1 MKNKPYYSKKTEVI
15 LILSLIGLFF
25 TINANIINYGLP
37 FFQQEDE
44 NEFLKGTIYYLSF
57 ISGIKQEQTAPFF
70 GPLINLILTLKLLF
84 INEIVINFASF
95 SNLKSK
101 IYSDPSLLI
110 FYGRYCSLLTTSFCL
125 FILYLIFKKL
135 KINFIIYFPIMVSIA
150 FSTFTIPLSL
160 FNGKNSYYLLFFLLQ
175 LYFFIKYYFKIEKFE
190 KKSYLIFS
198 FLGALAWG
206 INYWSSIVSI
216 YGILIL
222 HFKKYKLKNLHYFL
236 YFILVFFF
244 IGLLPGSL
252 LQDKFFF
259 DYFIRASE
267 ADQAYTYLALDD
279 IYEKFLLSVS
289 IIFYTEKI
297 SSIFLILFIFYF
309 FSFSKLENRKI
320 IIILSLLLLEPIII
334 IALGG
339 NEVIPEL
346 RYFSGSICLIFILT
360 ALIIKDFFKKI
371 SPNIIIVLFLII
383 NAGIILDKAQVYLK
397 INKIVKENH
406 SFINFFDN
414 NKEKNSETLYLIPSL
429 DTRKNL
435 KNLFLYKK
443 LHEREIIQNKLF
455 KKDNYDSILRKI
467 EIEKN
472 INPELKNKKAS
483 NLNVFNINI
492 FYIDNFDIFFE
503 EAKRDY
509 KYISIQ
515 ENGFENFELY
525 NYVKENFD
533 KVSTLSNKENVF
545 YNDGLRDIIKFLY
558 NGGST
563 KQIKNF
569 ILGNSYSLYK
579 LN

>member
-1 MKNKPYYSKKTEVI
+1 MKNLLYNSKKIEII
-15 LILSLIGLFF
+15 LILSLIVLFF

-44 NEFLKGTIYYLSF
+44 NEFLKGTIYYINF
-57 ISGIKQEQTAPFF
+57 ITGIKNEQTAPFF
-70 GPLINLILTLKLLF
+70 GPLINLILTLKFLF
-84 INEIVINFASF
+84 INEIVFNFTSF

-110 FYGRYCSLLTTSFCL
+110 FYGRYCSLLATSFCL

-135 KINFIIYFPIMVSIA
+135 KINFIIFFPIMISIA
-150 FSTFTIPLSL
+150 LSTFIIPLSL

-190 KKSYLIFS
+190 KKSYLILS

-222 HFKKYKLKNLHYFL
+222 HFKKFKFKNLHYFT

-244 IGLLPGSL
+244 IGLLPSFL
-252 LQDKFFF
+252 LQDRFLLE
-259 DYFIRASE
+259 YFVRSTE
-267 ADQAYTYLALDD
+267 TDQAYTYLILDD
-279 IYEKFLLSVS
+279 FYEKFLLSIS
-289 IIFYTEKI
+289 IIFNTEKI
-297 SSIFLILFIFYF
+297 LSIFLILFIFCL
-309 FSFSKLENRKI
+309 FSKLKNKKI

-339 NEVIPEL
+339 KEITPQL
-346 RYFSGSICLIFILT
+346 RYFSGSICLIFILS
-360 ALIIKDFFKKI
+360 ALMVKDILEFKNSKI
-371 SPNIIIVLFLII
+371 VLVLFIIINLAIVLEKTIT
-383 NAGIILDKAQVYLK
+383 YTK
-397 INKIVKENH
+397 INSLIAANH
-406 SFINFFDN
+406 SFINFFNVNKDN
-414 NKEKNSETLYLIPSL
+414 NSETLYLISSL

-435 KNLFLYKK
+435 KNLVLYKK
-443 LHEREIIQNKLF
+443 LHEENIIKNKLF
-455 KKDNYDSILRKI
+455 EKDNYNFILRKI

-472 INPELKNKKAS
+472 INPEFKNRKAL

-492 FYIDNFDIFFE
+492 FSINNFDTFFE

-515 ENGFENFELY
+515 ENGFESFELY
-525 NYVKENFD
+525 NYIKTNFD
-533 KVSTLSNKENVF
+533 MVSTPSNKENAF
-545 YNDGLRDIIKFLY
+545 YNDGLRDVIKFLY
-558 NGGST
+558 DGGAA
-563 KQIKNF
+563 KQLDNF
-569 ILGNSYSLYK
+569 ILGNNYSLYK